1 MTDTGAPEAG
11 RGSYFFL
18 SYAYS
23 PPLAGSRQAEPDQ
36 WVRRF
41 FEDLDASVRSRAR
54 RPGPAAPGGF
64 FDQAI
69 PVGADRSG
77 ALAEVLGATQVFVP
91 LLSPGYFAK
100 AWPGR
105 EWACFYRRLTAVE
118 LPDPRRRFAPV
129 LWIPLPE
136 EQRPPPGLPEA
147 LALGAGEPAYAENGL
162 RALLRIR
169 PYRDAYQGVVDRL
182 ARRIVDLAERAP
194 IPPSAVPDIRTV
206 QSPFREE
213 TAAAVFA
220 VTVAA
225 PTADMAPEGCDPRR
239 YGGDGED
246 WRPFPDLQELRLTD
260 YAVEAAERL
269 DFAAGVIGIE
279 KAGDQRESG
288 PGMLLIDPWFA
299 ATESGE
305 RVLRSFLRNLPPW
318 VLPAV
323 IMDPSADPRATEL
336 AGRVAAILNAAGALH
351 TETARRAARGVDSLQ
366 SFVAL
371 MPLLVTEAE
380 RQYLR
385 HRPIRRPT
393 VPPGTRPRLGGGT
406 TAASRG
412 PEEEPGV

>member
-1 MTDTGAPEAG
+1 MTNTDAPEAG
-11 RGSYFFL
+11 HGSYFFL

-54 RPGPAAPGGF
+54 PRTGSPGGF

-77 ALAEVLGATQVFVP
+77 SLTEALSATQVFVP

-100 AWPGR
+100 SWPGR
-105 EWACFYRRLTAVE
+105 EWACFHRRLTDAGF
-118 LPDPRRRFAPV
+118 PDPLRRFAPV

-136 EQRPPPGLPEA
+136 DRQRPPGLPEA
-147 LALGAGEPAYAENGL
+147 LALGTGEPAYAAEGL

-169 PYRDAYQGVVDRL
+169 PYREAYRSVVDRL
-182 ARRIVDLAERAP
+182 AGRIVDLAERAP
-194 IPPSAVPDIRTV
+194 IPPSAVPDIKAI
-206 QSPFREE
+206 QSPFRDE

-225 PTADMAPEGCDPRR
+225 PTADLAPDGCDPRR
-239 YGGDGED
+239 YGSDGED

-260 YAVEAAERL
+260 YAAEAAERL
-269 DFAAGVIGIE
+269 DFAAGVVDIE
-279 KAGDQRESG
+279 KAGDQRGSG
-288 PGMLLIDPWFA
+288 PGVLLIDPWFA
-299 ATESGE
+299 ATASGE
-305 RVLRSFLRNLPPW
+305 RVLRAFIRNLPPW
-318 VLPAV
+318 VLPTV

-351 TETARRAARGVDSLQ
+351 TETARRAARGVGSLQ
-366 SFVAL
+366 GFVAL

-406 TAASRG
+406 PAVSRG
-412 PEEEPGV
+412 AEEEPGV